1 MNLESKCFATLTADI
16 RILFKKKKC
25 FVLWFD
31 RPFDVNETLKVWG
44 EEKINANSIDGWNSY
59 AVLDMNDNEQIT
71 GEARA
76 GFIGDIWSSQN
87 NRQLTS
93 WI

>member
-1 MNLESKCFATLTADI
+1 MIWQAIWYEQDPEGV
-16 RILFKKKKC
+16 R
-25 FVLWFD
+25 
-31 RPFDVNETLKVWG
+31 R
-44 EEKINANSIDGWNSY
+44 INANSIAGWNSY

-71 GEARA
+71 KEARA

-87 NRQLTS
+87 NWQLTS